1 MYVVMYIYF
10 VDPSSVCDGM
20 NMKLSK
26 KIMLV
31 EMQNFAVKENISN
44 YHKSFAIQ
52 NTRNAVVR
60 IKVYSIK

>member
-1 MYVVMYIYF
+1 

-31 EMQNFAVKENISN
+31 EMQNFAVKENIPN

-52 NTRNAVVR
+52 NTRHAVVR
-60 IKVYSIK
+60 IKVYSTK